1 MMKKLLVLMLVLGI
15 SSVASAGV
23 IDLAIVSLNGEIIP
37 ATDYIEIAESDWVNI
52 DIMYYSGVEG
62 QALSQLSVEVTVA
75 GLGTLDMTD
84 LTYPPGVWDMD
95 TQFSP
100 GITEVVPGKQ
110 YLVQYSEGMAG
121 SGAYPGIA
129 IDHLLL
135 HCDQGDPENDV
146 YLTLADVLLG
156 SVGSM
161 EKDPFG
167 IVNMGLTIGPGVTIH
182 NVPEP
187 MTLALLGLGG
197 LFLVRR
203 RK

>member
-23 IDLAIVSLNGEIIP
+23 IDLEIVSLNGEIIP

-52 DIMYYSGVEG
+52 DIMYDTAMEG
-62 QALSQLSVEVTVA
+62 QYLSQLSVEVTVG
-75 GLGTLDMTD
+75 GLGTLDMTA

-135 HCDQGDPENDV
+135 HCDQGEPENIV
-146 YLTLADVLLG
+146 TLTLADVLLG

-161 EKDPFG
+161 ENPFG
-167 IVNMGLTIGPGVTIH
+167 IVGMGLTIGPGVTIL

-197 LFLVRR
+197 LFLIRR